1 LHNNAVQ
8 LYNNLR
14 AVIQKYDGLIVAY
27 SSGIDSTLVLKAAVE
42 VLGDR
47 AVGVTA
53 DSASVPRRE
62 LADAKR
68 IAAQIGARHIIIGTD
83 EFENADYTSN
93 PANRCYFCKFELYSK
108 LLDVARS
115 EHIAFIANGTNL
127 DDLGDYRPGLE
138 AADEFQVVS
147 PLREAGLRKT
157 DVRELAKYLGL
168 ENWDKP
174 AMPCLSSRIPYGT
187 AVNPDN
193 LKKVELAESYLRRL
207 ELRDLRVRYFGKT
220 ARIETSGDDL
230 AVVEKNIESIIE
242 YFDGLGFEQV
252 ELTEFKSG
260 ALNAALNLKP

>member
-1 LHNNAVQ
+1 MHNNAVQ

-27 SSGIDSTLVLKAAVE
+27 SSGIDSTLVLKAAVD

-47 AVGVTA
+47 TVGVTA
-53 DSASVPRRE
+53 DSASVPRHE
-62 LADAKR
+62 IEEAKR
-68 IAAQIGARHIIIGTD
+68 IAAQIGARHIIIQTD
-83 EFENADYTSN
+83 EFENTDYTSN

-115 EHIAFIANGTNL
+115 EGISIIANGTNL

-147 PLREAGLRKT
+147 PLRDAGLRKA
-157 DVRELAKYLGL
+157 DVRELAKHVGL

-187 AVNPDN
+187 AVNREN
-193 LKKVELAESYLRRL
+193 LKKVELAESFLRRL

-220 ARIETSGDDL
+220 ARIETSADDL
-230 AVVEKNIESIIE
+230 AVVEKHIESISE
-242 YFDGLGFEQV
+242 YFDELGFEQV